1 MVARRYGVLHSS
13 FPYVLLDSNVGLYN
27 FHVFAWPEFV
37 TWSTAIRLHSAKI
50 QIETSTLSS
59 VGYAELKLQQ
69 QAVKDV
75 RIESLITLKLVR
87 NTRKWVTQR
96 VAVVATDNRVY
107 AYDQTYLK

>member
-1 MVARRYGVLHSS
+1 MVSRRYGVLHSS

-27 FHVFAWPEFV
+27 FHVVAGQEFV
-37 TWSTAIRLHSAKI
+37 TWSTAIRLHGAKI
-50 QIETSTLSS
+50 QIETSTLRS

-87 NTRKWVTQR
+87 NTGQWVTQR
-96 VAVVATDNRVY
+96 VAVVATDKRVY